1 MQLVIQEPVIKIIM
15 KKTIL
20 ILTAILAI
28 CGGSYYYYMQ
38 SEKKMLCDFAH
49 DVIDNSIKLDDV
61 IVKHIKCSKEE
72 KKMATYILEYYRD
85 EYIKNPSNNIS
96 IYSYEE
102 AVEQKII
109 EDNIVSENYDNVFVV
124 FLNHKNTIEV
134 LLNSDS
140 KIIAISTINKGG
152 TRFFMRLDG
161 EKD

>member
-1 MQLVIQEPVIKIIM
+1 M
-15 KKTIL
+15 KKAML
-20 ILTAILAI
+20 ILAAVLAI
-28 CGGSYYYYMQ
+28 YGGYYLYMH
-38 SEKKMLCDFAH
+38 SNKKILCDFAH
-49 DVIDNSIKLDDV
+49 NVIDNSIKLDNV

-85 EYIKNPSNNIS
+85 EYKKNPSNNIA

-109 EDNIVSENYDNVFVV
+109 EDNIISENYDNVFVV
-124 FLNHKNTIEV
+124 FLNDKNTIEV

-161 EKD
+161 KKD